1 MPSSHSQQDPHKE
14 VVESLS
20 QPAGFY
26 FRFRMFLDKFM
37 RYGVAFGGIS
47 IIIAITLIFL
57 YLLIVVFPIFHSAEV
72 SQESQFT
79 FEPADSAE
87 SPNQNILHLAVE
99 EQNEV
104 GLRVHDTGQ
113 LVFFDTRTGEIKSTY
128 SPSLPK
134 GVTVS
139 SFGNADPAQSTIV
152 LGLSNG
158 HALVYK
164 HKYRV
169 TFPDDQ
175 RLITPVVE
183 FPLGEAPILID
194 TQDEALTH
202 VDVQTNEEGITVVA
216 ATADKRL
223 LLVAFTR
230 EESLLEES
238 ESFERT
244 GIELPYP
251 ATSISHLLI
260 DKDQR
265 ELYVASEGGYITFF
279 DIQDKAEPK
288 LLQHLTVTD
297 SGSQL
302 TALESLTGGISIL
315 VGSSNGK
322 LTQWSLVRDETNREQ
337 LVKYREFDPHPAA
350 IIKIIPEF
358 SRKGFLAFDKSG
370 LLGIYHTTAENMVL
384 RQTLQGVQLED
395 IAISP
400 RANAMM
406 VLSKGNRFDLWKID
420 NEHPEIS
427 WSSLWGKVWY
437 ESYPEPDY
445 IWQSSSADNDFEPKF
460 SLVPIS
466 FGTLKAAFYAML
478 IAVPLAIMG
487 AIFTAQF
494 MSPTMRKTVKPSIE
508 IMEALPTVI
517 LGFLAGLWLAP
528 FVEDNLLGI
537 FLMLLSLPIGILVA
551 AYVWQ
556 HLPQKLRF
564 LIPDGW
570 EGALLIPAVVLIAW
584 STLSLGP
591 HLELW
596 WFDGNVTQYG
606 NHLGPWLDRNLYLV
620 IAALFSPWI
629 FLAVARAEKFNL
641 FVSKFKGEFYQ
652 SALTLGTV
660 IVICILLGALLSP
673 LVENVL
679 FDGDVVAYFKDASIA
694 FDQRNSIVVGL
705 AMGFAVIPTIF
716 SIAEDALF
724 AVPKHLIQGSL
735 ALGATQWQTLTR
747 VVILTA
753 SPGIFSAV
761 MIGLGRAVGE
771 TMIVLM
777 ATGNTPVMDFSIFQ
791 GMRTLSANIAVE
803 MPESEVDSTHYRV
816 LFLAALVLFAFTFLF
831 NTLAEIVRQRLRR
844 KYSSL

>member
-1 MPSSHSQQDPHKE
+1 MPKPHSKQSPDSLLSSSD
-14 VVESLS
+14 S
-20 QPAGFY
+20 FY
-26 FRFRMFLDKFM
+26 FRFRMFLDVFM
-37 RYGVAFGGIS
+37 RYAVAFGGIS

-57 YLLIVVFPIFHSAEV
+57 YLLVVVMPIFHSAEITL
-72 SQESQFT
+72 EKQFSLT
-79 FEPADSAE
+79 NDNART
-87 SPNQNILHLAVE
+87 LHLAVE
-99 EQNEV
+99 EQNEIALNV
-104 GLRVHDTGQ
+104 LDSGQ
-113 LVFFDTRTGEIKSTY
+113 LVFFDARSGDIKHRFT
-128 SPSLPK
+128 PKLPDNVS
-134 GVTVS
+134 VT
-139 SFGNADPAQSTIV
+139 SFANADPELATIA

-158 HALVYK
+158 SALVYQ
-164 HKYRV
+164 HKYKVTYPNDKRV
-169 TFPDDQ
+169 
-175 RLITPVVE
+175 ITPVIE
-183 FPLGEAPILID
+183 YPLGEEAVLLD

-202 VDVQTNEEGITVVA
+202 IDVQLNEEGITLVA

-223 LLVAFTR
+223 MLVSFTK

-238 ESFERT
+238 AEYERVEA
-244 GIELPYP
+244 ELSYP
-251 ATSISHLLI
+251 ATELTHLLV

-265 ELYVASEGGYITFF
+265 ELYLVSKGGYITFF
-279 DIQDKAEPK
+279 DIQDKSEPS
-288 LLQHLTVTD
+288 LLQHRTVTD
-297 SGSQL
+297 AGAEI
-302 TALESLTGGISIL
+302 TAVESLTGGISLLI
-315 VGSSNGK
+315 GDSNGH
-322 LTQWSLVRDETNREQ
+322 LAQWSLVRNENNREQ
-337 LVKYREFDPHPAA
+337 LVKFREFDSHPSA
-350 IIKIIPEF
+350 IKKIIPEF
-358 SRKGFLAFDKSG
+358 SRKGFMVFDDSG
-370 LLGIYHTTAENMVL
+370 LFGIYHSTAQNTVL
-384 RQTLQGVQLED
+384 RQTLPTGKIKN
-395 IAISP
+395 IALSP
-400 RANAMM
+400 RANAML
-406 VLSKGNRFDLWKID
+406 VLDADNKMSHWSID

-445 IWQSSSADNDFEPKF
+445 IWQSSSASNDFEPKF

-466 FGTLKAAFYAML
+466 FGTLKAAFYAMM

-487 AIFTAQF
+487 AVFTAQF
-494 MSPTMRKTVKPSIE
+494 MSPNMRKTIKPSIE

-528 FVEDNLLGI
+528 FVEDNLVGI
-537 FLMLLSLPIGILVA
+537 FLMMLGMPIGVLIA
-551 AYVWQ
+551 AYSWQ
-556 HLPQKLRF
+556 RMPEKLRF

-570 EGALLIPAVVLIAW
+570 EGAMLIPAIILIGW
-584 STLSLGP
+584 VTLTLGP
-591 HLELW
+591 KLEMW
-596 WFDGNVTQYG
+596 WFDGDVTQYG
-606 NHLGPWLDRNLYLV
+606 NHVGPWLDRNLYLV
-620 IAALFSPWI
+620 IAGLLFPWI
-629 FLAVARAEKFNL
+629 IL
-641 FVSKFKGEFYQ
+641 FVSRSEKLEKKFNKVKSESLQ
-652 SALTLGTV
+652 SYMPLIFSL
-660 IVICILLGALLSP
+660 IVCIVLGAILSP

-679 FDGDVVAYFKDASIA
+679 FAGDVTASLKDASIA

-724 AVPKHLIQGSL
+724 AVPKHLVNGSL
-735 ALGATQWQTLTR
+735 ALGATPWQTLTR